1 MIMTTKT
8 SRRRFLQSA
17 GGALFVFPALWI
29 AKRTAGASGVPVG
42 ISKSRMV
49 AARKDGLL
57 RPPSGIDVEGLGK
70 LLDEA
75 MRALSDKKDPIDAWR
90 ALFSSS
96 DQVAIKVNALGGRM
110 LSPHPEL
117 AYLIAERLVQAGVS
131 PGRVAIWDRSEREL
145 VKAGYDP
152 AAAAGKA
159 VLIATDSKG
168 VGYEEEPEISGS
180 IGSCFSR
187 VVSRGCTALINLGV
201 LKDHDLSGVSVAMK
215 NLFGVIHNPNKY
227 HFDVH
232 KDPYLPDLC
241 LHPYIRT
248 KLRLNICD
256 GFRAQCDGGPSYSPK
271 GAWEYGGL
279 LISTDPVA
287 LDSVGARII
296 EQKRR
301 ERKLPSLKDKGKEP
315 LYIQLAEEKKAGIA
329 DLSRIEFKEVTV

>member
-1 MIMTTKT
+1 LHT
-8 SRRRFLQSA
+8 L
-17 GGALFVFPALWI
+17 GGAVIPFPALWI
-29 AKRTAGASGVPVG
+29 AKRSDGATGSPVG
-42 ISKSRMV
+42 MGKSRVV
-49 AARKDGLL
+49 AARKEGLL
-57 RPPSGIDVEGLGK
+57 QPSTGIDLDGLGK

-90 ALFSSS
+90 ALFSPG
-96 DQVAIKVNALGGRM
+96 DHVAIKVNALGGRM

-117 AYLIAERLVQAGVS
+117 AYLIADRLARAGVS
-131 PGRVAIWDRSEREL
+131 PTRIAIWDRSEREL
-145 VKAGYDP
+145 VKAGYEP
-152 AAAAGKA
+152 ARFKDKA
-159 VLIATDSKG
+159 VLTATDSRG
-168 VGYEEEPEISGS
+168 IGYEAEPEISGS

-187 VVSRGCTALINLGV
+187 IVSHGCTALINLGV

-241 LHPYIRT
+241 LHPYIKN

-256 GFRAQCDGGPSYSPK
+256 GIRAQYDGGPSYSPK

-296 EQKRR
+296 DQKRI
-301 ERKLPSLKDKGKEP
+301 EQKLPSLRDKGREP
-315 LYIQLAEEKKAGIA
+315 VYLQLAEAKKAGIA
-329 DLSRIEFKEVTV
+329 DPARIEIQEVSG

>member
-1 MIMTTKT
+1 MKQNPT
-8 SRRRFLQSA
+8 RRGFLQST
-17 GGALFVFPALWI
+17 GGALFAFPALWI
-29 AKRTAGASGVPVG
+29 AERAAGASFSPPG
-42 ISKSRMV
+42 IGKSRV
-49 AARKDGLL
+49 VTARKEGLL
-57 RPPSGIDVEGLGK
+57 QPPAGIDENGLGK

-75 MRALSDKKDPIDAWR
+75 MRALSDKKDPLDAWR
-90 ALFSSS
+90 ELFSPS
-96 DQVAIKVNALGGRM
+96 DQVAIKVNTLGGRM

-117 AYLIAERLVQAGVS
+117 AYLIADRLARAGVPS
-131 PGRVAIWDRSEREL
+131 NRIAIWDRSEREL

-152 AAAAGKA
+152 AAAADKA

-168 VGYEEEPEISGS
+168 VGYETEPEISGS

-187 VVSRGCTALINLGV
+187 VVSHGCTALINLGV
-201 LKDHDLSGVSVAMK
+201 LKDHDLSGISVAMK

-241 LHPYIRT
+241 LHPYIKT

-287 LDSVGARII
+287 LDSVGAWIIDQKRI
-296 EQKRR
+296 EQ
-301 ERKLPSLKDKGKEP
+301 KLPSLKDKGKEP
-315 LYIQLAEEKKAGIA
+315 LYIQLAEEKKVGIA
-329 DLSRIEFKEVTV
+329 DPARIEIKEVSV